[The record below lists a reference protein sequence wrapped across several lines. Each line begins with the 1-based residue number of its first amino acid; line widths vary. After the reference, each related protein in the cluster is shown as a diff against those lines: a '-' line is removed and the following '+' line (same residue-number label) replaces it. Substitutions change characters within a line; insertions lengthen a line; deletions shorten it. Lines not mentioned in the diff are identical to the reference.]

1 MSHPAPPPS
10 PDQQGPRSRPETGSG
25 HHASAD
31 PLFDMRG
38 RVVIVAGAAG
48 GLGRALATALH
59 DRGARLGLLDLSDPD
74 LAGMQRHLPG
84 AMTAAVDIRDEAAL
98 THAVAT
104 CSARLGEPDAAINAT
119 GILTPAPALDLP
131 EEALRRTLEVNVLG
145 AFLFSRVIARRM
157 MEAGAEGSILHLASV
172 SSMVA
177 NEGYAAYSP
186 SKAALSQMVR
196 VLAREWAPE
205 GVRVNAIG
213 PSLAQTDMTRAAL
226 ADPAHQAETLK
237 LIPMGRFCEGGDLIG
252 PAVMLLSDAGRY
264 ITGQTLYV
272 DGGRTLT

>member
-1 MSHPAPPPS
+1 MFKNLPKFVFF
-10 PDQQGPRSRPETGSG
+10 TGK
-25 HHASAD
+25 
-31 PLFDMRG
+31 
-38 RVVIVAGAAG
+38 G
-48 GLGRALATALH
+48 GVGKTSLACATS
-59 DRGARLGLLDLSDPD
+59 LS
-74 LAGMQRHLPG
+74 LAGNGKKVLLVSTDPASNVGQVFETVIGNKITKIAQAPG
-84 AMTAAVDIRDEAAL
+84 LDAIEINPEEAA
-98 THAVAT
+98 ADYRERIVGPM
-104 CSARLGEPDAAINAT
+104 RNI
-119 GILTPAPALDLP
+119 LP

>member
-1 MSHPAPPPS
+1 MSHPVPPPS
-10 PDQQGPRSRPETGSG
+10 PHANAPRSRSESDPG
-25 HHASAD
+25 HGD
-31 PLFDMRG
+31 PLFDLQG

-48 GLGRALATALH
+48 GLGRALAKALH
-59 DRGARLGLLDLSDPD
+59 DRGARLGLLDLSESD
-74 LAGMQRHLPG
+74 LAAMQRDLPG

-98 THAVAT
+98 GRAVAA
-104 CSARLGEPDAAINAT
+104 CAARLGEPAAAINAT

-131 EEALRRTLEVNVLG
+131 EEALRRTLDVNVLG

-157 MEAGAEGSILHLASV
+157 METGAEGSILHLASV

-186 SKAALSQMVR
+186 SKAALSQLVR
-196 VLAREWAPE
+196 VLAREWAPQ

-213 PSLAQTDMTRAAL
+213 PSLAQTDMTRSAL
-226 ADPAHQAETLK
+226 ADPTHQAETLK

>member
-10 PDQQGPRSRPETGSG
+10 PHQQGPRLRAETRPG

-98 THAVAT
+98 TRAVAT
-104 CSARLGEPDAAINAT
+104 CAARLGEPDAAINAT

-157 MEAGAEGSILHLASV
+157 MEARAEGSILHLASV

-213 PSLAQTDMTRAAL
+213 PSLAQTDMTRSAL